1 MIDVALLSV
10 IRRWHL
16 REGQSIR
23 QIARRTGLLC
33 NTVRK
38 YLHSRVVKP
47 KYPLRKSASKLDAF
61 AEILARDLAI
71 EASKGRRQRRNLR
84 RLYTD
89 PVTLGYVGSYDRV
102 AAFARNWRRE
112 RLEREQRAARGAYV
126 PLRFALGE
134 AFQFDWSENTAM
146 IAGEHAKLMV
156 AQFKLSYSRVFTLC
170 AYRLQT
176 HEMLFDAHNHAFEV
190 FGGVPKRGIHDNMK
204 TAVDKVGRGKV
215 REVNARFRAMAS
227 HFLFEPEFCN
237 PAAGW
242 EKAQIEK
249 NVQDALWR
257 NNTCRSDCGAR
268 HLRHTHERIR
278 QGHTRPPPGRPRARP
293 DGLARPML
301 SDAP

>member
-1 MIDVALLSV
+1 
-10 IRRWHL
+10 
-16 REGQSIR
+16 
-23 QIARRTGLLC
+23 
-33 NTVRK
+33 
-38 YLHSRVVKP
+38 
-47 KYPLRKSASKLDAF
+47 
-61 AEILARDLAI
+61 
-71 EASKGRRQRRNLR
+71 
-84 RLYTD
+84 
-89 PVTLGYVGSYDRV
+89 
-102 AAFARNWRRE
+102 
-112 RLEREQRAARGAYV
+112 
-126 PLRFALGE
+126 
-134 AFQFDWSENTAM
+134 M

-278 QGHTRPPPGRPRARP
+278 QGHTRPPGRPRARP